1 MRRKKSIPLPE
12 PDKQGFEYECP
23 SAYWG
28 DMTGIITTGEIDKK
42 VDKVYKDIHP
52 PRPEVN

>member
-28 DMTGIITTGEIDKK
+28 DMTGIITTREIDKK